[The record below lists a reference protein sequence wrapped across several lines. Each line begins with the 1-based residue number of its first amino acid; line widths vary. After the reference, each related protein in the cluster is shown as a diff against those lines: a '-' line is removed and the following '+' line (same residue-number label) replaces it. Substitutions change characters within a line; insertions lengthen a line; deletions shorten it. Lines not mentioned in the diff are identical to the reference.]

1 MNFYFYF
8 GFIQLFY
15 IISLVLLCYKIER
28 NKGRKKHKMSMVV
41 KDKLLFFGTET
52 GSSKI
57 DIKSSLNELLKFNG
71 CLIIVCTLF
80 FIYKRW

>member
-1 MNFYFYF
+1 
-8 GFIQLFY
+8 
-15 IISLVLLCYKIER
+15 
-28 NKGRKKHKMSMVV
+28 MSMVV

-80 FIYKRW
+80 FIYKSW